1 MTRIDFYH
9 HASNKLQAACSISA
23 KALAAGLRV
32 IILTPDEETTERL
45 DKLLWTTPATGFI
58 PHVRASHPL
67 APVTPVVLDHDLSGV
82 DRDDL
87 LMNLRMD
94 TPEVFS
100 RFQRLV
106 EIVGTADEDA
116 AAGRS
121 RYRFYRDRGYELYS
135 HDISGSSAGGG

>member
-9 HASNKLQAACSISA
+9 HAANKLQAACTISA
-23 KALAAGLRV
+23 KALAAGVRV
-32 IILTPDEETTERL
+32 MILTPDEEATSHL
-45 DKLLWTTPATGFI
+45 DRLLWTAPATGFI
-58 PHVRASHPL
+58 PHVRARHRL
-67 APVTPVVLDHDLSGV
+67 APVTPVIIDHDLSGV
-82 DRDDL
+82 EGDEL

-116 AAGRS
+116 AAGRQ
-121 RYRFYRDRGYELYS
+121 RYRFYRDRGYALFT
-135 HDISGSSAGGG
+135 HDISGSTAGAG